1 MEFLIYPLFGEISI
15 LEIPVRGN
23 FFHFLHFCI
32 HCSALGAFGAE
43 LFKTGPSQ
51 ATGVWIIVPVGIGEV
66 LMTTF
71 FSKAKSLPKIN
82 QTEEK
87 ENWLPPPHN
96 L

>member
-1 MEFLIYPLFGEISI
+1 MHNLSKPRDWETGVVYHHWCTAAIIGALPPYT
-15 LEIPVRGN
+15 
-23 FFHFLHFCI
+23 
-32 HCSALGAFGAE
+32 LGAFGAE
-43 LFKTGPSQ
+43 LVKTGTSQ

-87 ENWLPPPHN
+87 ENWLPPPRI